1 MTKINF
7 QQENL
12 NSMQELENLKKKLV
26 KFFLFNFLKFETC
39 EKYINV

>member
-12 NSMQELENLKKKLV
+12 NSMQELENLKKKICQI
-26 KFFLFNFLKFETC
+26 FLFNFLKFETC